1 MSQARIRTTSIAGV
15 LLAATLIAIA
25 LSLSS
30 TTKMAQAAT
39 ALLPSRTL
47 FTDERFTPTEMRVP
61 LAGPVLPESMVAVR
75 GETEGFQLALQNVTA
90 GALKLDARIT
100 GDSGAFVPGGVLS
113 PQFLRV
119 GMVNVP
125 VPSTFWNS
133 RTGLY
138 ADPLPP
144 IDNSNANGLLTVE
157 TGAWGGILLKVRVST
172 AAPAGTYSG
181 NLELFAPGT
190 QAVKDANGRETTPAV
205 EETIYA
211 QQPFTLVVNNAS
223 GGALLQPGAKGA
235 YVTTFGV
242 EGEQY
247 WLGHKAMRNGKAEGY
262 AGRPQRT
269 EQVAGLMSF
278 MDEMGFSPLETSFG
292 VPNKSGS
299 YAGCTYDSTKGEF
312 AAVDFMT
319 QLKTR
324 YFGTGRAIEPG
335 ATQHSVRWAPYR
347 TEGCTPDSH
356 DDEFKSVKDPRNTPS
371 LKQDDTLDPASAP
384 FWKNVNAAWSGNGL
398 YTQRTYVKNPFD
410 EPGDASPNQRLTM
423 QNEVPKA
430 NKLLHAAF
438 GKRAKV
444 VLAGWPRDE
453 RKQKKCGKLTKK
465 QTKPQCFIYEL
476 DTYGNRKMWDKKG
489 GDDVDVWMVPVS
501 RLWGRYT
508 QPHLKKLKIDRSLEY
523 AKRLETIRKGTK
535 GETWSYSFYTG
546 DHNTPQTVIDAP
558 GSDQVLLYWMTAAQG
573 HTGLFISN
581 LLMGWSSEAGNH
593 TDRFASV
600 PKKGDPYETALYF
613 RHGSTYGVAAGWGT
627 FVYPPYSERYGL
639 TSETHRN
646 SAAGRPVSSLRMEGM
661 RDGQEDANLMIMYRN
676 RFGQGKL
683 DAQLKAIFPGTY
695 RPQIRSLGQVVVPT
709 YDNANM
715 SQRLETVRRA
725 MIAELAG

>member
-1 MSQARIRTTSIAGV
+1 MIQARIRSASIAGV
-15 LLAATLIAIA
+15 VLAATLVAIA
-25 LSLSS
+25 LSLA
-30 TTKMAQAAT
+30 TTQTTAQAAA
-39 ALLPSRTL
+39 ALQPTRTL
-47 FTDERFTPTEMRVP
+47 FSDERFTPTSIRNP
-61 LAGPVLPESMVAVR
+61 IAGPVLPEAMVAVR
-75 GETEGFQLALQNVTA
+75 GESEGFQLALQNMTA
-90 GALKLDARIT
+90 APLKLDARIT
-100 GDSGAFVPGGVLS
+100 GDGGQFAAGSALS

-125 VPSTFWNS
+125 VASTFWNS
-133 RTGLY
+133 PTGLY

-144 IDNSNANGLLTVE
+144 IDSSNPNGLLTVE
-157 TGAWGGILLKVRVST
+157 PGAWGGLLLNVRVST
-172 AAPAGTYSG
+172 AAAAGTYG
-181 NLELFAPGT
+181 GTLELFTKGAN
-190 QAVKDANGRETTPAV
+190 DANGRPT
-205 EETIYA
+205 EETVYA
-211 QQPFTLVVNNAS
+211 SQPFTLTVNNAS
-223 GGALLQPGAKGA
+223 GGALIQPGAKGA

-312 AAVDFMT
+312 APVDFMT
-319 QLKTR
+319 QLKGR
-324 YFGTGRAIEPG
+324 YFGTARSIEPG
-335 ATQHSVRWAPYR
+335 AAQHSVRWAPYR

-356 DDEFKSVKDPRNTPS
+356 EDEFKAVLDPRRTPS
-371 LKQDDTLDPASAP
+371 LKQDDTLDPKSAP

-398 YTQRTYVKNPFD
+398 YTGRTYVKNPFD

-453 RKQKKCGKLTKK
+453 RKQKACGKLSKK
-465 QTKPQCFIYEL
+465 QKKAQCFVYEL

-501 RLWGRYT
+501 RIWGRYT
-508 QPHLKKLKIDRSLEY
+508 QPHLKKLKMDRSLEY
-523 AKRLETIRKGTK
+523 AKRLASIRGKQ

-546 DHNTPQTVIDAP
+546 DRNTPQTVIDAP
-558 GSDQVLLYWMTAAQG
+558 GTDPVLLYWMTAAQG
-573 HTGLFISN
+573 HTGLFVSN

-627 FVYPPYSERYGL
+627 FIYPPYSERYGL
-639 TSETHRN
+639 TSETQRN

-676 RFGQGKL
+676 RFGQKAL
-683 DAQLKAIFPGTY
+683 DAKLKAIFPGTY
-695 RPQIRSLGQVVVPT
+695 RPQIRSLGQVVAPA
-709 YDNANM
+709 YDNTNM
-715 SQRLETVRRA
+715 AQRLETVRRA
-725 MIAELAG
+725 MIAELAA